1 MKRLRVGISIYVT
14 DDANIWSNGINQNI
28 ALLAQLLGNVDF
40 VEKVYLLN
48 GGTSACLPSALCFE
62 HLDVPLVQPTE
73 VTYDID
79 VIIEMGA
86 RLPLEWKRRV
96 LARGA
101 KSVLFVVGHSYS
113 GLVES
118 VLFGSRF
125 ASLQDAPSFSDVWG
139 LPHHRKTGSPLLE
152 TICRRP
158 VRDMPHL
165 WSPVFLEPQIAA
177 MSQTPTPFGFQ
188 TSRSGSRN
196 RAWRAGIFEPNISVV
211 KNCLVPMLIC
221 ESAYG
226 KSKEAIGEIMVMGVA
241 SLKEK
246 QEFKDF
252 AHALSITRDA
262 KATYNPRA
270 PFAECI
276 ATHRI
281 DAVVSHQWE
290 CALNYAYYDAL
301 YGGYPLIHNSEFLRD
316 AGLGFFY
323 HGSSASA
330 GGDALL
336 KAWEC
341 APDFWEGYHRKA
353 MEYLRKLAPD
363 DPNNIQAFAGRLQ
376 ALTAE

>member
-1 MKRLRVGISIYVT
+1 MKKLRVGLSIYVSE
-14 DDANIWSNGINQNI
+14 DANIWSNGINQNI
-28 ALLAQLLGNVDF
+28 ALLAWLLRKIDF
-40 VEKVYLLN
+40 VEKVYFLN
-48 GGTSACLPSALCFE
+48 GGTAAELPTGLCFE

-73 VTYDID
+73 VTHEID

-96 LARGA
+96 LARGG

-118 VLFGSRF
+118 VLFGSSF
-125 ASLQDAPSFSDVWG
+125 ASLQDSPSFSDVWG

-165 WSPVFLEPQIAA
+165 WSPVFLDSQIAA
-177 MSQTPTPFGFQ
+177 MSRTSKLFGFQ
-188 TSRSGSRN
+188 PSRSGSQK
-196 RAWRAGIFEPNISVV
+196 RAWRVGIFEPNISVV
-211 KNCLVPMLIC
+211 KNCMVPMLVC
-221 ESAYG
+221 ESAYRKNKQAMG
-226 KSKEAIGEIMVMGVA
+226 DMMVMGAA
-241 SLKEK
+241 SLREK

-252 AHALSITRDA
+252 ARSLSITRDSR
-262 KATYNPRA
+262 ATYNPRA
-270 PFAECI
+270 PFAECM
-276 ATHRI
+276 ATHDI

-323 HGSSASA
+323 QGSSASA
-330 GGDALL
+330 GGNAFLQ
-336 KAWEC
+336 AWEC
-341 APDFWEGYHRKA
+341 MPDFWEEYHRKA
-353 MEYLRKLAPD
+353 MDYLRKLAPD
-363 DPNNIQAFAGRLQ
+363 APDNIEAFAGRLQ
-376 ALTAE
+376 AIAAE

>member
-1 MKRLRVGISIYVT
+1 MKRLRVGLSIYVSE
-14 DDANIWSNGINQNI
+14 DANIWSNGINQNI
-28 ALLAQLLGNVDF
+28 ALLAQLLGKIDF
-40 VEKVYLLN
+40 VEKVYFLN
-48 GGTSACLPSALCFE
+48 GGTAAKLPSALCFE

-73 VTYDID
+73 VTHEID

-96 LARGA
+96 LARGG

-118 VLFGSRF
+118 VIFGSSH
-125 ASLQDAPSFSDVWG
+125 ASLEDSSSYSDVWG
-139 LPHHRKTGSPLLE
+139 LPHHRKTCSPLLE

-165 WSPVFLEPQIAA
+165 WSPVFLQPGIDE
-177 MSQTPTPFGFQ
+177 MSRAGKLFGFQ
-188 TSRSGSRN
+188 PSHSGSQN

-211 KNCLVPMLIC
+211 KNCLVPMLVC
-221 ESAYG
+221 ESAYR
-226 KSKEAIGEIMVMGVA
+226 KKQEALGEMMVMGAA

-252 AHALSITRDA
+252 ARSLSITRDA
-262 KATYNPRA
+262 RANYNPRA
-270 PFAECI
+270 PFAECM

-290 CALNYAYYDAL
+290 CALNYSYYDAL